1 MFAKFLLIVLLYS
14 SGNDKPLKYIGID
27 ETEMEITP
35 ERLQKLANMKMPFG
49 KYKGRVL
56 VDLPEPY
63 LVWFAGKGFPEGEI
77 GILLQILY
85 EVKLNGLE
93 DVLRPLRTYY

>member
-1 MFAKFLLIVLLYS
+1 MS
-14 SGNDKPLKYIGID
+14 DKPIPY
-27 ETEMEITP
+27 EARMEITP
-35 ERLQKLANMKMPFG
+35 ERLQKLANMPMPFG
-49 KYKGRVL
+49 KYKGRL
-56 VDLPEPY
+56 LLELPEPY

-93 DVLRPLRTYY
+93 DVLRPLTKRY

>member
-1 MFAKFLLIVLLYS
+1 M
-14 SGNDKPLKYIGID
+14 D
-27 ETEMEITP
+27 ITP

-49 KYKGRVL
+49 KYKGRIL

-93 DVLRPLRTYY
+93 DVLRPLRASY

>member
-1 MFAKFLLIVLLYS
+1 M
-14 SGNDKPLKYIGID
+14 
-27 ETEMEITP
+27 TP
-35 ERLQKLANMKMPFG
+35 QRLEKLANMPMPFG
-49 KYKGRVL
+49 KYKGRIL
-56 VDLPEPY
+56 MDLPEPY

-93 DVLRPLRTYY
+93 DVLRPLKRSYT

>member
-1 MFAKFLLIVLLYS
+1 M
-14 SGNDKPLKYIGID
+14 D
-27 ETEMEITP
+27 ITP

-49 KYKGRVL
+49 KYQGRTL

-77 GILLQILY
+77 GILLSILY

-93 DVLRPLRTYY
+93 EVLRPLRNR

>member
-1 MFAKFLLIVLLYS
+1 
-14 SGNDKPLKYIGID
+14 
-27 ETEMEITP
+27 MEITP
-35 ERLQKLANMKMPFG
+35 ERLMKLANMKMPFG

-77 GILLQILY
+77 GSLLKILY

-93 DVLRPLRTYY
+93 EVLRPLRQ

>member
-1 MFAKFLLIVLLYS
+1 
-14 SGNDKPLKYIGID
+14 
-27 ETEMEITP
+27 MEITP
-35 ERLQKLANMKMPFG
+35 ERLMKLANMKMPFG
-49 KYKGRVL
+49 KYQGRVL

-77 GILLQILY
+77 GNLLKILY

-93 DVLRPLRTYY
+93 EVLRPLRQ